1 MKPGGRKHRV
11 TILNDVIVMIS
22 VTDSCAC
29 SVQVVSMN
37 KGSSDS
43 SNVSTTLG
51 PEEPRL
57 PEEGRNKRRT
67 VKRNTVEFCFVL
79 LFLVLEMLVCVILP
93 LIVAKSKYR

>member
-29 SVQVVSMN
+29 SVQEVP
-37 KGSSDS
+37 
-43 SNVSTTLG
+43 TTLG

-93 LIVAKSKYR
+93 LMVSKSKYR

>member
-1 MKPGGRKHRV
+1 M
-11 TILNDVIVMIS
+11 TILNAVIVLIS

-29 SVQVVSMN
+29 SVQAVSMN

-51 PEEPRL
+51 PELTPRL

-67 VKRNTVEFCFVL
+67 VKRNTMGFSFVL

-93 LIVAKSKYR
+93 LMVAKSKYR

>member
-1 MKPGGRKHRV
+1 M
-11 TILNDVIVMIS
+11 TILNDVIVLIS

-29 SVQVVSMN
+29 SVQA
-37 KGSSDS
+37 
-43 SNVSTTLG
+43 VSTTLD
-51 PEEPRL
+51 PESKPRL

-93 LIVAKSKYR
+93 LMVAKSKYR

>member
-1 MKPGGRKHRV
+1 M
-11 TILNDVIVMIS
+11 TILNDVNVLIS

-29 SVQVVSMN
+29 TIQE
-37 KGSSDS
+37 
-43 SNVSTTLG
+43 VSTTLG

-93 LIVAKSKYR
+93 LMVAKSKYR

>member
-1 MKPGGRKHRV
+1 MNPGGRKHRG
-11 TILNDVIVMIS
+11 TILNDVNVLIS

-29 SVQVVSMN
+29 SIQE
-37 KGSSDS
+37 
-43 SNVSTTLG
+43 VSTTLG